1 MIYVTVYA
9 TPEGSYQVRLRD
21 FLDPSASSA
30 DLGASRPARSF
41 AFGDAQLAVAFYRR
55 LTSLPFGWV
64 ERIVAYGLPD
74 ELRQRFQATS
84 SIN

>member
-9 TPEGSYQVRLRD
+9 TPEGSYQVHLRD

-30 DLGASRPARSF
+30 DLGTLRPARSF
-41 AFGDAQLAVAFYRR
+41 AFGDTQLAVAFYRR
-55 LTSLPFGWV
+55 LTSLPFAWM

-74 ELRQRFQATS
+74 ELRQRFQGTA
-84 SIN
+84 SIH